1 MNTQAIPEVITTAAV
16 SILLPYCPG
25 LTPAKLAS
33 AIQIQPEAEK
43 TERLLTRK
51 EAASALAISTVTLDR
66 MIKAGELEAR
76 RIRGSVRIPQSAVAA
91 YING

>member
-1 MNTQAIPEVITTAAV
+1 
-16 SILLPYCPG
+16 
-25 LTPAKLAS
+25 
-33 AIQIQPEAEK
+33 
-43 TERLLTRK
+43 
-51 EAASALAISTVTLDR
+51 